1 MPIPTITKPP
11 LDTLSIHSRATQATE
26 EKGEAKEAKES
37 GYCFQ
42 VRATAVVSRGT
53 RALIAI
59 GPVVVVVRTKA
70 KAAKVA
76 KVEKVPRRQWWRGM
90 VHK

>member
-1 MPIPTITKPP
+1 MPIPTTTMPP
-11 LDTLSIHSRATQATE
+11 LDTLSIHNRVTQATE

-37 GYCFQ
+37 GNRLQ
-42 VRATAVVSRGT
+42 VRATTVASQGT

-59 GPVVVVVRTKA
+59 GQVVVVVHTKE

-76 KVEKVPRRQWWRGM
+76 KVEMVPRQQWWRGM